1 MNRSLT
7 IHSLMDPCSHRV
19 PVAHLCKR
27 TGAQAL
33 SVRYRLAPQNPF
45 PAALVDALTAYLSL
59 IHPPPGSLHEP
70 VPANKIVIAGDSAG
84 GNLTLALL
92 QTLLTLKRADHKI
105 RFHGKEVSIDLPAGA
120 AGISPWC
127 DISRSMPSIVDNAKY
142 DYLDIRLQKTQLTG
156 AAEELDTTIPF
167 APMPFPSDDAWPVT
181 PPRVDIFCNS
191 SMMQHPIA
199 SPLTASPDLWKDS
212 PPVFISVGE
221 ESLTDD
227 GLITARRVH
236 QSGTPIVAQM
246 FEGMPHCHGMIMI
259 DTAAGRKFFDAYASF
274 ITDAV
279 AGRIKS
285 TGTLTHYGVGLR
297 PVREIPLEEACNVSD
312 EEVEERLK
320 TTARWRLKREDEL
333 RAEWQQRAK
342 L

>member
-1 MNRSLT
+1 
-7 IHSLMDPCSHRV
+7 MDPCSHRV

-59 IHPPPGSLHEP
+59 IHPPPGSFHEP
-70 VPANKIVIAGDSAG
+70 VPADKIVIAGDSAG
-84 GNLTLALL
+84 GNLTLVLL
-92 QTLLTLKRADHKI
+92 QTLLALKRADHKI
-105 RFHGKEVSIDLPAGA
+105 RFHGQEVPIELPAGA

-127 DISRSMPSIVDNAKY
+127 DISRSMPSIVNNAKY

-167 APMPFPSDDAWPVT
+167 APMPFPDDTAWPAT
-181 PPRVDIFCNS
+181 PPRVEIFCNS
-191 SMMQHPIA
+191 NMLQHPLV
-199 SPLTASPDLWKDS
+199 SPITAGPDLWKDS

-227 GLITARRVH
+227 GLITARRIH
-236 QSGTPIVAQM
+236 QAGVPLVAEM

-259 DTAAGRKFFDAYASF
+259 DTAIGRKFFDAYAAF
-274 ITDAV
+274 VRNAA
-279 AGRIKS
+279 AGRVTSNGHLTYYEAGLKS
-285 TGTLTHYGVGLR
+285 S
-297 PVREIPLEEACNVSD
+297 REIPLEKVSEVSD

-320 TTARWRLKREDEL
+320 TTTRWRLELENQLNSAWRE
-333 RAEWQQRAK
+333 RSSK